1 MAWKQRGKMVK
12 HGKSSTAKWPKELKQ
27 QMVQAVCRKKPT
39 HSCHNRHQMMETNSG
54 MTFSTISRKTLGN
67 LGTGWEASA
76 NLTVN
81 NDTYVSNIVR
91 NLLRADS
98 LRGFAN
104 NPQICSS
111 SHILTQHEIIQTK
124 AQKTALPV
132 LLALPRLPLQP
143 LISGLCIRLSSLRKG
158 VEISESQRFDI
169 PNDHKDLRHLPK
181 RPAFRFWTLPGVV

>member
-124 AQKTALPV
+124 AQKKQHCPCCWLCPV
-132 LLALPRLPLQP
+132 CH
-143 LISGLCIRLSSLRKG
+143 SSLSSVDFAFVWAACEKVLK
-158 VEISESQRFDI
+158 IL
-169 PNDHKDLRHLPK
+169 NHKDLTYQMTIK
-181 RPAFRFWTLPGVV
+181 I